1 MPQFADSTAIKSIAV
16 LTAATAL
23 AVTAFVVATSPKPI
37 DRGPIIYV
45 TKSGDWSIRT
55 TIEHGWYPGHVGVVD
70 RIYFGAWGHF
80 SIEPGEGTFVRLHKN
95 DFLLESFDGGS
106 FFVIT
111 FQLPPNPEIG
121 KPYELC
127 AIPVGRKT
135 TKISDYTDTAR
146 MRPGEF
152 TAFQYGNPVMGWLPA
167 DSKDVATVTV
177 LQVTRNTAKIH
188 VKLNAELKP
197 VFDFD
202 LDDQFD
208 LRTMA
213 DGAR

>member
-1 MPQFADSTAIKSIAV
+1 
-16 LTAATAL
+16 
-23 AVTAFVVATSPKPI
+23 
-37 DRGPIIYV
+37 
-45 TKSGDWSIRT
+45 
-55 TIEHGWYPGHVGVVD
+55 
-70 RIYFGAWGHF
+70 
-80 SIEPGEGTFVRLHKN
+80 
-95 DFLLESFDGGS
+95 
-106 FFVIT
+106 
-111 FQLPPNPEIG
+111 
-121 KPYELC
+121 
-127 AIPVGRKT
+127 
-135 TKISDYTDTAR
+135 
-146 MRPGEF
+146 
-152 TAFQYGNPVMGWLPA
+152 MGWLPA